1 MRTRPSLY
9 ARLALVGLVA
19 LAVILLGFTGWA
31 LTGPLP
37 EPAALAA
44 LQSDSAV
51 AVSLVGSGRWQVFTP
66 IVTPATTGLVL
77 YPGGRVAAGAYA
89 AAAHA
94 IAAEGYLVVIV
105 PMPLRLAV
113 FGSGAA
119 EDVISAYPQITH
131 WAVGGHSLGGAFAAD
146 FAAKHPALVQGLVLW
161 AAYPPAS
168 DNLSQTDLQVVS
180 IYGTRD
186 GLAGPEDIAPSRNLL
201 PADTTYVAIEGGNH
215 AGFGRYGPQAGDN
228 AATITPEA
236 QQAQVVVATVG
247 LLAELGEQP

>member
-1 MRTRPSLY
+1 MSTSRNL
-9 ARLALVGLVA
+9 AKRLFWIA
-19 LAVILLGFTGWA
+19 LAVVVLAVGGFTTWA
-31 LTGPLP
+31 LTGPGP
-37 EPAALAA
+37 EPAAVAA
-44 LQSDSAV
+44 LQSDA
-51 AVSLVGSGRWQVFTP
+51 AVSVETVGSGRWLVFTP
-66 IVTPATTGLVL
+66 LAEEPPTTGFVI

-89 AAAHA
+89 AVAHA

-119 EDVISAYPQITH
+119 ADVIAAYPQVTR

-146 FAAKHPALVQGLVLW
+146 FVFKHPDLVQGLVLW
-161 AAYPPAS
+161 AAYPPES
-168 DNLSQTDLQVVS
+168 DNLVPLALKVVS

-186 GLAGPEDIAPSRNLL
+186 GLAGPEAIAPSRALL

-236 QQAQVVVATVG
+236 QQAQVVVATTG
-247 LLAELGEQP
+247 LLAALP

>member
-1 MRTRPSLY
+1 MSTRRKLY
-9 ARLALVGLVA
+9 TRLALGVLVV
-19 LAVILLGFTGWA
+19 LVLLGLGFTGWA
-31 LTGPLP
+31 LTGPGP
-37 EPAALAA
+37 EPAAVAA
-44 LQSDSAV
+44 LQSDAAV
-51 AVSLVGSGRWQVFTP
+51 TVSSDRWLVFMPAEAAASGVA
-66 IVTPATTGLVL
+66 PATGLIF

-119 EDVISAYPQITH
+119 ADVMAAYPQVRH
-131 WAVGGHSLGGAFAAD
+131 WAVGGHSLGGAMAAD
-146 FAAKHPALVQGLVLW
+146 FADKHATTVEGLVLW
-161 AAYPPAS
+161 AAYPPSS
-168 DNLSQTDLQVVS
+168 DDLSGEALKVVS
-180 IYGTRD
+180 VYGTRD
-186 GLAGPEDIAPSRNLL
+186 GLAGPEKIAPYRALL
-201 PADTTYVAIEGGNH
+201 PVDTTYVAIEGGNH

-247 LLAELGEQP
+247 LLAELE